1 VGPQTLIYF
10 AVAAGSLGL
19 ALSLLYKRYV
29 RQEPQAIR
37 SGGGFTFFAGFMLL
51 FAIGAVVA
59 GYVSLQAGR

>member
-1 VGPQTLIYF
+1 MGPQTIIYF
-10 AVAAGSLGL
+10 AVAVGSLML

-51 FAIGAVVA
+51 FAIGAAIA
-59 GYVSLQAGR
+59 GFVSLQAGR